1 MQQETPNKYRVV
13 VSERAA
19 RMLVSCADFL
29 AEAAPEAKNAISHRA
44 RAVEKL
50 LKLLEAENA

>member
-19 RMLVSCADFL
+19 RMLVGEMAWIL
-29 AEAAPEAKNAISHRA
+29 GI
-44 RAVEKL
+44 
-50 LKLLEAENA
+50 LKAGGVRDSTLPSPLWI

>member
-19 RMLVSCADFL
+19 RMLVSCAAFL
-29 AEAAPEAKNAISHRA
+29 AEAAPEAAERLIDRFEAAA
-44 RAVEKL
+44 RSL
-50 LKLLEAENA
+50 